1 MMSSKIISRDCS
13 PNNPNGAIGNRAL
26 QKIPKT
32 GVAKIMRE
40 WMKART
46 GTKAQRRFTI
56 EQICDA
62 LGIKPGVQHQAVAN
76 ALSDFMR
83 RKEIETYFNKKHNR
97 RQFLYVH
104 DWHKELRGK
113 INRKLFKAMYVSQD
127 FSVTDIKRLSGLADR
142 NWIDKVVR
150 KLKKDGYIQQIQR
163 RLCAH
168 GAGAEAVWHVVNRD
182 KFNTEL
188 MREKK

>member
-1 MMSSKIISRDCS
+1 MKK
-13 PNNPNGAIGNRAL
+13 N
-26 QKIPKT
+26 IPKT
-32 GVAKIMRE
+32 GVADIMRE
-40 WMKART
+40 WMKARAGNIT
-46 GTKAQRRFTI
+46 ERRFTTC
-56 EQICDA
+56 EMAEALGVMLKTSGAPALWDARAKLRDA
-62 LGIKPGVQHQAVAN
+62 LKDFIKRGEVKVLIYAK
-76 ALSDFMR
+76 R
-83 RKEIETYFNKKHNR
+83 NR

-104 DWHKELRGK
+104 DWRKELKGK

-127 FSVTDIKRLSGLADR
+127 FSVTDIKRLTGLIDR
-142 NWIDKVVR
+142 NWIDKLVR

-168 GAGAEAVWHVVNRD
+168 GSGVEAIWHIVNRD